1 MRNLIKTFTFV
12 GIVLFSFLGCA
23 DKADYEDKDLTKFF
37 IKNNKE
43 KLNRISSID
52 VFFQYQGLGDKDG
65 SYQTSVKLSFFN
77 FSPLYTIDGC
87 DFTMFISNKK
97 IEFLKRNVES
107 YGKEYMYKQ
116 GQKCLDA
123 VIQILDENEKAEN
136 KKAKAIAES
145 EALLKKRAEE
155 NLNKKFN
162 ENEVK

>member
-1 MRNLIKTFTFV
+1 MKNLIKTFTLV

-52 VFFQYQGLGDKDG
+52 VFLQYEGSRDIDG
-65 SYQTSVKLSFFN
+65 SYKTDVKFSFFN

-87 DFTMFISNKK
+87 DFTMFISDKK
-97 IEFLKRNVES
+97 IEFLKRDVES
-107 YGKEYMYKQ
+107 YGKEYMYKKAQ
-116 GQKCLDA
+116 ICLDA
-123 VIQILDENEKAEN
+123 VIQILDENENTKDAKAEN
-136 KKAKAIAES
+136 

-162 ENEVK
+162 ENEIGSKK